1 VQGDSAS
8 RGILG
13 AQSLG
18 HSLDVLR
25 PAGGADQRFLV
36 PIRPDQNQRLRRSV
50 LLDAPTSHSRPFW
63 WGLVA
68 RIWLPHPHQT
78 YGDSC
83 PRAKAGSGVFWK
95 QPGDQMLN
103 IVRTAACSLVL
114 LLSSAGLL
122 TAQRVHEI
130 RMDAN
135 PAREVYRFSPAQV
148 TARPGDVLLFKV
160 ASGSPHSIVFE
171 GTGLSETGRAALNG
185 AMSRRSADLSSPLL
199 TADGAEYRIVVPAI
213 APGTYSFFCL
223 PHRAYDMRG
232 QLRITK

>member
-1 VQGDSAS
+1 
-8 RGILG
+8 
-13 AQSLG
+13 
-18 HSLDVLR
+18 
-25 PAGGADQRFLV
+25 
-36 PIRPDQNQRLRRSV
+36 
-50 LLDAPTSHSRPFW
+50 
-63 WGLVA
+63 
-68 RIWLPHPHQT
+68 
-78 YGDSC
+78 
-83 PRAKAGSGVFWK
+83 
-95 QPGDQMLN
+95 MLN
-103 IVRTAACSLVL
+103 IVRTAACSLVF
-114 LLSSAGLL
+114 LLSSATLL

-130 RMDAN
+130 RMNAN
-135 PAREVYRFSPAQV
+135 PAKEVYRFSPAQV

-199 TADGAEYRIVVPAI
+199 TADGAEYRIVVPVI